1 MDEVFEASKYTRI
14 VGLPNEFFIRIKDSN
29 IEIVGNYYVIKD
41 GKLENENNR
50 I

>member
-1 MDEVFEASKYTRI
+1 MLRAGI
-14 VGLPNEFFIRIKDSN
+14 VGLPNGSFIRIKDSN

-41 GKLENENNR
+41 GKLGNKNNR